1 VHIVYICQY
10 FPPEMGAPAARA
22 YEFSRR
28 WVKAGHRVSVIC
40 GIPNHPTGKV
50 YDGYQR
56 RAFLHERI
64 EGIDV
69 YRTWVFV
76 TPNAGTFRRSLNF
89 LSFGLSSIL
98 AAEALTEVDVC
109 IATTPQFLAGI
120 SGAVVSRMKSVP
132 YVLEVRDLWP
142 DSINV
147 VVDDVRPGLLS
158 ALRRIEHRMYRA
170 ADRIVIVSEAFRP
183 HIRDT
188 GIADERISYV
198 PNGVNS
204 ALFFPREN
212 ARMHFNG
219 ALKDKFLVGY
229 IGTHGLAHGLE
240 TALATAELLKE
251 DDRIH
256 FLFVGE
262 GARKPALKKAA
273 EGLRNVTFV
282 DRLPRETIAEML
294 SELDVALVHLKKA
307 ELLKTVIPSK
317 MFEIMGAAKPIILG
331 VEGEAKR
338 ILDEAG
344 AGIAIEP
351 ENAYQLKD
359 AIMTLRND
367 PFLCKRLGANGS
379 TYARACFDLDVLAD
393 RYLNILCEVCI

>member
-1 VHIVYICQY
+1 MHILYICQY

-28 WVKAGHRVSVIC
+28 WVNAGHRVSVIC
-40 GIPNHPTGKV
+40 GVPNHPTGKV
-50 YDGYQR
+50 YAGYQP
-56 RAFLHERI
+56 RAFFHERI

-69 YRTWVFV
+69 YRSWVYV

-89 LSFGLSSIL
+89 LSFGFSSVI
-98 AAEALTEVDVC
+98 ASEALKDVDVC

-120 SGAVVSRMKSVP
+120 SGGVVSRLKRVP
-132 YVLEVRDLWP
+132 FVLEVRDLWP

-147 VVDDVRPGLLS
+147 VVDDAHRGLMSL
-158 ALRRIEHRMYRA
+158 LRHIEHRMYSA
-170 ADRIVIVSEAFRP
+170 ADRIVIVSDAFRR

-188 GIADERISYV
+188 GIADERIRYV

-204 ALFFPREN
+204 AMFFERE
-212 ARMHFNG
+212 AGRKHFNG

-229 IGTHGLAHGLE
+229 VGTHGLAHGLE
-240 TALATAELLKE
+240 TAIEAARLLRE
-251 DDRIH
+251 DGRIH

-262 GARKPALKKAA
+262 GARKSALKRAA
-273 EGLRNVTFV
+273 EGLQNVTFV
-282 DRLPRETIAEML
+282 DRLPRETVAEML
-294 SELDVALVHLKKA
+294 SELDVGLVHLRKA

-317 MFEIMGAAKPIILG
+317 MFEIMGAARPIILG

-359 AIMTLRND
+359 AIMTLQND
-367 PFLCKRLGANGS
+367 PTLCKRLGANGS
-379 TYARACFDLDVLAD
+379 AYARSRFNLDALAD
-393 RYLNILCEVCI
+393 RYLDILREVCE